1 MKRLLFIL
9 LSAFMLGSGVM
20 TAQLDEVAGK
30 INKFFGREKEIQIVV
45 IPSDATIKVNGSYYG
60 EGSAKVTIKKKDF
73 ISLECSAPGYETL
86 TTRVYGND
94 GRKTIEIKLKE
105 DVLLKQTAE
114 SSVANSFF
122 TVKVDKSLYSDDKKT
137 GIRNA
142 ENAWKLA
149 HDVLLKYFD
158 EILTSDAESGFI
170 QTPWLYKNYV
180 EAGKTLRHRVTVK
193 ESNIGGDLTFQIKLT
208 SEIAPIQAR
217 SKVEAFMETNRV
229 MKEFETLIS
238 EFQTRLGAR

>member
-20 TAQLDEVAGK
+20 TAQLDEVTGK

-137 GIRNA
+137 GRRNA

-193 ESNIGGDLTFQIKLT
+193 ESNIGGDLSFQIKLT

>member
-1 MKRLLFIL
+1 MKRFLIIL
-9 LSAFMLGSGVM
+9 LSLFFIGIGGAN
-20 TAQLDEVAGK
+20 AQLDEVSGK
-30 INKFFGREKEIQIVV
+30 INKFFGREKEITIVV

-105 DVLLKQTAE
+105 DMLLKQTSE
-114 SSVANSFF
+114 SSVANNFF
-122 TVKVDKSLYSDDKKT
+122 TVKVNKNLYSDDKRT
-137 GIRNA
+137 GKRNS
-142 ENAWKLA
+142 ENAWKMA
-149 HDVLLKYFD
+149 HSVLLKYFD
-158 EILTSDAESGFI
+158 EIMTSDAASGFI

-180 EAGKTLRHRVTVK
+180 EAGKTLRHRVTIK

-208 SEIAPIQAR
+208 SEMAPMQAR
-217 SKVEAFMETNRV
+217 SKEESFMETNRV
-229 MKEFETLIS
+229 MKEFETLVS
-238 EFQTRLGAR
+238 EFQTRLGEK

>member
-1 MKRLLFIL
+1 
-9 LSAFMLGSGVM
+9 M
-20 TAQLDEVAGK
+20 TAQLDEVTGK

-137 GIRNA
+137 GRRNA